1 MKPFLINLSIFSI
14 IIFTSAEL
22 ISRIFID
29 PFYFYN
35 TDTYNVKLDE
45 PNSLLD
51 IYNSKKTE
59 HVDYLFIGSSKIPAT
74 INPALIMSKNST
86 VKVIAAGR
94 GNMTPGI
101 HFQALENRISKFPDY
116 LKGASVFIEYAG
128 SNVYSNYFS
137 EDKLKV
143 YEPIL
148 PSDKAMPHLILPHL
162 TFRSLI
168 AFMNESRN
176 TNSVKVDVALQ
187 FFISSYRTWP
197 FVKEKVKNIFKNEQ
211 IKQRVVSEGGI
222 RNDNY
227 DFLNKIAIDFAEIQ
241 RKKVEDSPMLSFQQ
255 LDKSSLAY
263 LNNLIKIN
271 GGKLFLFKMPISSIE
286 DVYQSKKALEN
297 KKTFEEWISL
307 NGIEVISNDSFQ
319 YQDSDFPDTWHLSI
333 DRRDEFTSLLF
344 NEMQKAKIYH

>member
-1 MKPFLINLSIFSI
+1 MKPFLINLSVFSI
-14 IIFTSAEL
+14 IIFICAEL
-22 ISRIFID
+22 VSRIFID
-29 PFYFYN
+29 PPYFYN
-35 TDTYNVKLDE
+35 TDTYNLKLDE
-45 PNSLLD
+45 PTSLLD

-74 INPALIMSKNST
+74 INPALIMAKNPT

-94 GNMTPGI
+94 GCMTPGI
-101 HFQALENRISKFPDY
+101 HIQALENRISEFPDF
-116 LKGASVFIEYAG
+116 LKGASVYIEYAG
-128 SNVYSNYFS
+128 SDIYASHYK

-162 TFRSLI
+162 NFKSFL
-168 AFMNESRN
+168 AFIKESRN
-176 TNSVKVDVALQ
+176 SNSIKVDVALQ
-187 FFISSYRTWP
+187 FLISSYRTWP
-197 FVKEKVKNIFKNEQ
+197 FVKEKVKNIFINQK

-241 RKKVEDSPMLSFQQ
+241 KKKVEDSPLLSFQQ

-271 GGKLFLFKMPISSIE
+271 GGKLFLFKMPLSSIE
-286 DVYQSKKALEN
+286 DVYQSEKALQN
-297 KKTFEEWISL
+297 KKTFEEWISSKE
-307 NGIEVISNDSFQ
+307 IKVISNDSFR

-344 NEMQKAKIYH
+344 NEIQKAKIYH